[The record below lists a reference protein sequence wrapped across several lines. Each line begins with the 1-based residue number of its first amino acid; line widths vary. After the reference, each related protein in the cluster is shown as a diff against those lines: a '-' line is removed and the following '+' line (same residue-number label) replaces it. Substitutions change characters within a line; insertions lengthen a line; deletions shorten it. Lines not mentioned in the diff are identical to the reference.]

1 MGYAKEYKNLRK
13 QTDCYDD
20 EGYYFDLE
28 KKKIPKKIIA
38 LIIIGIVL
46 FLFILTTI
54 IICCTTKINSNEIPY
69 IENDFS
75 NINIDDY
82 YPIK

>member
-1 MGYAKEYKNLRK
+1 MGYAKEYKKLK
-13 QTDCYDD
+13 QQTKCYDD

-28 KKKIPKKIIA
+28 KRKLPKKIII
-38 LIIIGIVL
+38 LIILGIIFLL
-46 FLFILTTI
+46 FVITTV
-54 IICCTTKINSNEIPY
+54 IICCTTKINQSEIPV

-75 NINIDDY
+75 NIVIDDY